1 MTIITKH
8 NIIRDLLFICI
19 LFLCDLVTKY
29 IFFNKQIW
37 GSYSL
42 IEPAMNNGISFSLAV
57 SSLIVLPMTI
67 ISLLFFS
74 YIYSNKIFPRW
85 SLILLFAGT
94 LGNFYDRIVYDG
106 VRDFLVFPHR
116 FIFNLADI
124 FLFVGIVWAC
134 IYMLW
139 WNSEKKKK

>member
-1 MTIITKH
+1 
-8 NIIRDLLFICI
+8 
-19 LFLCDLVTKY
+19 
-29 IFFNKQIW
+29 
-37 GSYSL
+37 
-42 IEPAMNNGISFSLAV
+42 MNNGISFSLAV

-124 FLFVGIVWAC
+124 LLFVGIVWAC

-139 WNSEKKKK
+139 